1 VRSRAEQLQGSGQ
14 AQLQGLFGT
23 LLLVFGLAAY
33 VALQNAAAYAER
45 DGVPLSIWQ
54 VYLAPALFLL
64 GSVFHYWAAIY
75 ITRGGPLPLSARIG
89 PISIAGAL
97 ILYRLF

>member
-1 VRSRAEQLQGSGQ
+1 MRSRAEQLHDGGQ

-23 LLLVFGLAAY
+23 LLLMFGLAAY

-45 DGVPLSIWQ
+45 DGQPLSVWQ
-54 VYLAPALFLL
+54 VYLAPALLLL
-64 GSVFHYWAAIY
+64 GSIFHYWAAIY
-75 ITRGGPLPLSARIG
+75 ISRGGSLLLLARVG
-89 PISIAGAL
+89 PISVAGAL